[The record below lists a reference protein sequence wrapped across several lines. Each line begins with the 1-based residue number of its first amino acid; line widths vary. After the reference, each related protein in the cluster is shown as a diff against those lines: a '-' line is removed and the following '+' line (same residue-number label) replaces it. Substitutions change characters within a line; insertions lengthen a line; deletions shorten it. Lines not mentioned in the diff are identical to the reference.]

1 MRLSKN
7 QIEIIKSVA
16 RQVWGQ
22 HTVVS
27 LFGSRTDDT
36 KKGGDIDLYIHS
48 IEESDPRQIMLK
60 KAEFLGK
67 LELLLGEQK
76 IDILVETPYNH
87 HLPIIKTAQLN
98 GVEL

>member
-7 QIEIIKSVA
+7 EKEIIKRIA
-16 RQVWGQ
+16 CQVWGQ
-22 HTVVS
+22 QTIVS

-48 IEESDPRQIMLK
+48 IEERDPKQIMIK

-76 IDILVETPYNH
+76 IDVLVETPYNH
-87 HLPIIKTAQLN
+87 NLPIIKTAQLR